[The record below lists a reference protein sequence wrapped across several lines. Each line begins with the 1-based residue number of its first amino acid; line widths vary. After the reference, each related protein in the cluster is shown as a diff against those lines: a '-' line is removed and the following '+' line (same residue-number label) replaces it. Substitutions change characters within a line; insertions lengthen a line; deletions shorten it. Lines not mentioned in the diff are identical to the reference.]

1 MASMN
6 PNLILAASQGI
17 DVLGAMGRG
26 NALAREQMDM
36 QRQNALAGYYRT
48 NADGLLSGDPNALAG
63 LMGHD
68 PQAALGI
75 QRQRQEDA
83 WRQDDRQYRR
93 DRDARQDERAAR
105 QEERAAQQWQIQ
117 VEQYAA
123 GLSEQER
130 KAQAEEI
137 TRALAGAKHFY
148 DTGNRA
154 GYDAFLTQA
163 GLDPAD
169 YSFDNFPALAG
180 QYGEAAKIL
189 SGTDATSRVQSSDI
203 LDDGTV
209 VTVMSDGTSRVVS
222 PTGEVLTGQAAADA
236 VRAARDYGVENQR
249 AIYGGR
255 RVGTLG
261 ADIELGGTAK
271 AVETMGAET
280 VKAGMSAWD
289 DYGKLQTS
297 LANIDEALSAL
308 DRGAQSGVIYK
319 MLPNVTEASAS
330 LNNAMNRM
338 GLDVIGS
345 VTFGAL
351 SEGEMRL
358 AMDTA
363 VPRDL
368 SPTDLKVWLTR
379 KRDAQQKAAEMLADA
394 AMYLTT
400 PGNTINGWI
409 ERNKAAKQQQPAAQG
424 GAVQPGAPDF
434 SAMSDDDLAAWIA
447 QNGG

>member
-17 DVLGAMGRG
+17 DVLGALGRG
-26 NALAREQMDM
+26 NALARDEMDM
-36 QRQNALAGYYRT
+36 QKQNALAGYYRT
-48 NADGLLSGDPNALAG
+48 NADGLLAGDPNALAG

-68 PQAALGI
+68 PAAALGI

-83 WRQDDRQYRR
+83 WRQDDRQYQRER
-93 DRDARQDERAAR
+93 NARQDERAD
-105 QEERAAQQWQIQ
+105 QQWQMQ
-117 VEQYAA
+117 VQQYAA

-130 KAQAEEI
+130 KAQAEET
-137 TRALAGAKHFY
+137 TRILAGAKHFY
-148 DTGNRA
+148 DTGNRH

-163 GLDPAD
+163 GLDPEQYA
-169 YSFDNFPALAG
+169 FDQFPALAG
-180 QYGEAAKIL
+180 QFGEAAKIL
-189 SGTDATSRVQSSDI
+189 SGTDASARVQSSDI
-203 LDDGTV
+203 LDDGT
-209 VTVMSDGTSRVVS
+209 TIMTMSNGSTRVVS
-222 PTGEVLTGQAAADA
+222 PTGEELTGQQAADA
-236 VRAARDYGVENQR
+236 IRAARDYGVENQR

-255 RVGTLG
+255 REGTLG
-261 ADIELGGTAK
+261 ADIEMGGTAK
-271 AVETMGAET
+271 AVETMGTET
-280 VKAGMSAWD
+280 VKAGMSAWE
-289 DYGKLQTS
+289 DYGKLQSS

-308 DRGAQSGVIYK
+308 DRGAQSGVVYK

-368 SPTDLKVWLTR
+368 SPADLKVWLTR

-409 ERNKAAKQQQPAAQG
+409 ERNKAAKQPQTAQPAAQG
-424 GAVQPGAPDF
+424 EAVQPGMVD
-434 SAMSDDDLAAWIA
+434 
-447 QNGG
+447 GGYRFKGGDPADPNSWEQVQ